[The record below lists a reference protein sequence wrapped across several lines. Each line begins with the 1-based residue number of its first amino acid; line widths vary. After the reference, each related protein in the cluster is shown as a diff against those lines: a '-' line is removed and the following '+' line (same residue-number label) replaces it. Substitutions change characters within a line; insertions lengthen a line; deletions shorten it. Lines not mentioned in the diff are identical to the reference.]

1 MSTPDR
7 HFRFDLGYDGT
18 AFFGSQ
24 RQLEA
29 RTVQQVV
36 EEALSRLTGRPV
48 TLAFA
53 GRTDRG
59 VHAVDQV
66 ASGTIR
72 WRKDAEALRFA
83 LDATTPDDVS
93 VVDVREVNSEFH
105 ARFSARQRE
114 YRYRV
119 WNAKVPA
126 TILRRFVWHVRSELN
141 VDDLNR
147 AAATMVG
154 LHDFSSLAGA
164 GLGLP
169 ESKVDCTRTVTL
181 ARWSVEPIMW
191 EPAPI
196 DGCLLEFRVRADRFL
211 PHMVR
216 NMVGNMVEVGC
227 GARSVEWFESMFA
240 ASDRT
245 VARPPAPATG
255 LVLWSV
261 EYP

>member
-1 MSTPDR
+1 MSTSDR

-18 AFFGSQ
+18 AFYGSQ
-24 RQLEA
+24 RQAEA

-36 EEALSRLTGRPV
+36 ELALSRLTSSPV

-59 VHAVDQV
+59 VHAAGQV

-83 LDATTPDDVS
+83 LDETTPDDVS
-93 VVDVREVNSEFH
+93 IVGVREVDREFH

-119 WNAKVPA
+119 WNARVPA
-126 TILRRFVWHVRSELN
+126 TLLRRFVWQVRPGLSI
-141 VDDLNR
+141 DDLNR
-147 AAATMVG
+147 AAAVMVG
-154 LHDFSSLAGA
+154 EHDFSSLAGA
-164 GLGLP
+164 GLGVP
-169 ESKVDCTRTVTL
+169 GTAIDCRRTVTL
-181 ARWSVEPIMW
+181 AQWGRQQVTW
-191 EPAPI
+191 EPVPA
-196 DGCLLEFRVRADRFL
+196 GGQVLEFRVRADRFL

-216 NMVGNMVEVGC
+216 NMVGNMVEVGR
-227 GARSVEWFESMFA
+227 GARSVEWFESMIA
-240 ASDRT
+240 AKDRRM
-245 VARPPAPATG
+245 ALPPAPAMG